1 MFIKTVALLLASLSH
16 GKEIPKRSQDESSPI
31 IEQFSWSSFLH
42 KTGLDPLQYL
52 KPPSDDT
59 PETLACTTARPPI
72 SNIRTSLTMTKEPGP
87 DRLACPVAIA
97 AWSNLADAGQYIY
110 IASDQC
116 LSVTEGTC
124 RTVVCAPTEDLTI
137 ISDEITGRM
146 WNPVS
151 TKCVF
156 GGVGGIWQDEGSG
169 FVIEMGYASQ
179 E

>member
-1 MFIKTVALLLASLSH
+1 MFTKTVIILLASLSQ
-16 GKEIPKRSQDESSPI
+16 GKEILKRRHDEPTSFIDKFP
-31 IEQFSWSSFLH
+31 WSSFLN

-59 PETLACTTARPPI
+59 PETL
-72 SNIRTSLTMTKEPGP
+72 EPGP

-97 AWSNLADAGQYIY
+97 AWSNFTDAEQRISIPAG
-110 IASDQC
+110 QC
-116 LSVTEGTC
+116 LSATEGTC
-124 RTVVCAPTEDLTI
+124 RTVACAPRGDVTVA
-137 ISDEITGRM
+137 SGEITGRM

-156 GGVGGIWQDEGSG
+156 GGVGGIWQNDGSTL
-169 FVIEMGYASQ
+169 VIEMGYAGQ

>member
-1 MFIKTVALLLASLSH
+1 MFTKTVIILLASLSQ
-16 GKEIPKRSQDESSPI
+16 GREILKRRHDESTPI
-31 IEQFSWSSFLH
+31 IDKFPWSSFLN

-59 PETLACTTARPPI
+59 PETLACTT
-72 SNIRTSLTMTKEPGP
+72 EPGP

-97 AWSNLADAGQYIY
+97 AWSIFTDAEQHINIPAG
-110 IASDQC
+110 QC
-116 LSVTEGTC
+116 LSATEGTC
-124 RTVVCAPTEDLTI
+124 RTVACAPRGDVGVE
-137 ISDEITGRM
+137 SDEITGRM

-156 GGVGGIWQDEGSG
+156 GGVGGIWQDDGSTL
-169 FVIEMGYASQ
+169 VIEMGYASQ

>member
-1 MFIKTVALLLASLSH
+1 MFTKTVIILLASLSQ
-16 GKEIPKRSQDESSPI
+16 GREILKRRHDEPTPI
-31 IEQFSWSSFLH
+31 IDKFPWSSFLN

-59 PETLACTTARPPI
+59 SETL
-72 SNIRTSLTMTKEPGP
+72 EPGP

-97 AWSNLADAGQYIY
+97 AWSNFTDAEQHISISAG
-110 IASDQC
+110 QC
-116 LSVTEGTC
+116 LSATEGTC
-124 RTVVCAPTEDLTI
+124 RTVACAPIGDVTVD
-137 ISDEITGRM
+137 SDEITGRM

-156 GGVGGIWQDEGSG
+156 GGVGGIWQNEGSTL
-169 FVIEMGYASQ
+169 VIEMGYASQ